1 MGDIM
6 IEDILSTNFYEI
18 LIVSK
23 RAIFSLVTLF
33 IVTNTIGRKQIS
45 ELSLFD
51 YVISISIGN
60 FAAEM
65 TMNLESQVLDGF
77 ISIAIFGFI
86 ATFVSFLTMKSM
98 KARRFFIGTPVII
111 IQDGKFIYR
120 NLKKTKMDI
129 NDFLQTCRIS
139 GYFDV
144 SNIKYALME
153 ANGKISFLPKE
164 DYTPVTNKSM
174 NLKGDKQGLCANVI
188 IDGKIMQHNLE
199 LINKDEKWLISE
211 LKVKG
216 YKEYDDILLA
226 TVDINYK
233 LTIFNKRDI
242 DKVNTYLE

>member
-1 MGDIM
+1 M
-6 IEDILSTNFYEI
+6 IKDILSTNFYEV
-18 LIVSK
+18 LVVSK
-23 RAIFSLVTLF
+23 RAIFSLITLF
-33 IVTNTIGRKQIS
+33 IVTNFIGRKQVS

-65 TMNLESQVLDGF
+65 TMNLDSQVFNGI
-77 ISIAIFGFI
+77 ISIIIFGFI
-86 ATFVSFLTMKSM
+86 AAFVSFLTMKSI
-98 KARRFFIGTPVII
+98 KARRFFIGTPTII

-120 NLKKTKMDI
+120 NLKRTKMDI

-199 LINKDEKWLISE
+199 LINKDKKWLISE
-211 LKVKG
+211 LKIKG

-233 LTIFNKRDI
+233 LTIFNKRGI

>member
-1 MGDIM
+1 M
-6 IEDILSTNFYEI
+6 IKDILSTNFYEV
-18 LIVSK
+18 LVVSK
-23 RAIFSLVTLF
+23 RAIFSLITLF
-33 IVTNTIGRKQIS
+33 IVTNFIGRKQVS

-65 TMNLESQVLDGF
+65 TMNLDSQVFNGI
-77 ISIAIFGFI
+77 ISIIIFGFI
-86 ATFVSFLTMKSM
+86 AAFVSFLTMKSI
-98 KARRFFIGTPVII
+98 KARRFFIGTPTII

-120 NLKKTKMDI
+120 NLKRTKMDI

-188 IDGKIMQHNLE
+188 IDGKLMQHNLE

-233 LTIFNKRDI
+233 LTIFNKRGI

>member
-1 MGDIM
+1 M
-6 IEDILSTNFYEI
+6 IKDILSTNFYEV
-18 LIVSK
+18 LVVSK
-23 RAIFSLVTLF
+23 RAIFSLITLF
-33 IVTNTIGRKQIS
+33 IVTNFIGRKQVS

-65 TMNLESQVLDGF
+65 TMNLDSQVFNGI
-77 ISIAIFGFI
+77 ISIIIFGFI
-86 ATFVSFLTMKSM
+86 AAFVSFLTMKSI
-98 KARRFFIGTPVII
+98 KARRFFIGTPTII

-120 NLKKTKMDI
+120 NLKRTKMDI

-199 LINKDEKWLISE
+199 LINKDKKWLISE

-233 LTIFNKRDI
+233 LTIFNKRGI